1 MRIYWQSFIDGTASP
16 AYLKRLSEY
25 LNSIAEPGTTVDVNG
40 ISPPDRAFG
49 RLAEFRCAAIA
60 IDNGL
65 EAAAQGYDGIVLGHF
80 QDPGLYELKSAVH
93 IPVTGA
99 GQASMFYGLQLG
111 RRLALVTLD
120 DVFEVWHLEQADLYG
135 LGGRVTEI
143 RGMNCHPGDFSAA
156 FAGDAD
162 AKARMLEAFAACAGP
177 IVAAGCDVVI
187 PAGVLPG
194 LLVCEEFGFKIGH
207 APVVNTAAAT
217 LKAAEMA
224 VRLHQLNGTEPSR
237 GPSFGLA
244 PPQAVED
251 FRNFVANGRAD
262 QRPGRK
268 A

>member
-1 MRIYWQSFIDGTASP
+1 MRIFWQSFIDVTANA
-16 AYLKRLSEY
+16 AYMQRLADY
-25 LNSIAEPGTTVDVNG
+25 LNSIAEPGTVIDVNG

-60 IDNGL
+60 IDNSI
-65 EAAAQGYDGIVLGHF
+65 EAEALGYDGIVIGHF
-80 QDPGLYELKSAVH
+80 QDPGLYELRSALR
-93 IPVTGA
+93 IPVVGA
-99 GQASMFYGLQLG
+99 GQASMFYGAQLG

-135 LGGRVTEI
+135 LGGRISEI
-143 RGMNCHPGDFSAA
+143 RGMNCHPGDFNAA

-162 AKARMLEAFAACAGP
+162 AKSRMLKAFADCAEP

-217 LKAAEMA
+217 LKSAEMA
-224 VRLHQLNGTEPSR
+224 VRLHKLNGTEPSR
-237 GPSFGLA
+237 GPSFRLA
-244 PPQAVED
+244 PQQAIDD
-251 FRNFVANGRAD
+251 FRAFVANGRSD
-262 QRPGRK
+262 RLPHGK
-268 A
+268 